1 MLEEIES
8 LKRSLALAEL
18 ARESAANAAES
29 LARENATLKEMMTL
43 SGIKVE
49 ALAMIQVEAE
59 NAITTRRRVAAS
71 SLLAN
76 YATSGGSL
84 RGLRIIIVEDS
95 ATQSKLMSSQLLSV
109 DPGWTVCS
117 VSGPVELINDLL
129 SCDFQ
134 VDLLVIDMNLG
145 VGDGNN
151 DDSSSDGARLIAM
164 LTQEYPESMH
174 YIVPVLTSA
183 QRGEREVQAVQ
194 CGTDFWLK
202 PLPPSPTALESYIRR
217 AFGARAQVGNLL
229 HDHDG
234 SFFGPYSPPRI
245 GRDVPL
251 PKLTLPDNLKVL
263 IVEDCNA
270 QRKIMKMQLQACSTS
285 IKVTDMA
292 DATSCADFLAHRA
305 LCDFNRSATESLE
318 EQSFD
323 VVFIDM
329 NLGDDFTDGVEL
341 VRIVRSTAMLR
352 YRQPKRKVILGIT
365 ASSARSVEK
374 MFLDAG
380 ADAVWSK
387 PLPPTPALM
396 YRLNSLLLA
405 KEFEC
410 SLFASILA
418 MSQPGEK
425 DDGESRP

>member
-8 LKRSLALAEL
+8 LKRALASAEL

-43 SGIKVE
+43 SGLSLPKVE
-49 ALAMIQVEAE
+49 ALAMIQVEE
-59 NAITTRRRVAAS
+59 NVRTRRRVAAS
-71 SLLAN
+71 SILAN

-95 ATQSKLMSSQLLSV
+95 ATQSKLMMNQLLSV
-109 DPGWTVCS
+109 DPGWMVRS

-129 SCDFQ
+129 LCDFQ

-151 DDSSSDGARLIAM
+151 DSSSDGARLIAM
-164 LTQEYPESMH
+164 LTHEYPESMH

-202 PLPPSPTALESYIRR
+202 PLPPSPTGLESYIRR
-217 AFGARAQVGNLL
+217 AFGARAQVGNL
-229 HDHDG
+229 HEG
-234 SFFGPYSPPRI
+234 VFFGPYSPPRI
-245 GRDVPL
+245 GREEPL
-251 PKLTLPDNLKVL
+251 AKLTLPDNLKVL
-263 IVEDCNA
+263 IVEDCDA

-285 IKVTDMA
+285 IKATDMA
-292 DATSCADFLAHRA
+292 DAASCADFLAHRA
-305 LCDFNRSATESLE
+305 LCDFNRSVTESSE

-341 VRIVRSTAMLR
+341 VRIVRSTAMQR

-365 ASSARSVEK
+365 ASSERSVEK
-374 MFLDAG
+374 KFLDAG

-410 SLFASILA
+410 SLFATILA
-418 MSQPGEK
+418 ISQPGEK